1 MNRQETL
8 SVHIFLR
15 VAAIMYLSY
24 LIITLLVISPAL
36 NLLPHKYMHD
46 TYDRELDTGWVL
58 LNPFTLSLDISDARL
73 NDATGKLFVAFSKA
87 SINLSLGSLW
97 QSGWVFD
104 ALKLQ
109 GLDLEVT
116 RITEDGYNFSD
127 LLKSNEES
135 ATKSGDSS
143 SIPRIT
149 VHDLTLQSDIL
160 MIQDLARKTPYSSQW
175 SGLQIHMLDVS
186 TVRQEGK
193 PYTVTVEG
201 ENGGKLAWKG
211 EISIPKGYST
221 GHLSVTNLY
230 LRNLWLF
237 AEPWLPFELKDGRL
251 AVEGK
256 YQINWNDGLVYNVRD
271 GHIGLTSINILP
283 QSLTDLPET
292 AVSLAALDITDIAV
306 NSATKT
312 VALGVASVDQLAVS
326 GWMRESSI
334 SLKQMFTVELPESAE
349 RADEET
355 TALDWTIAL
364 TEAKLVN
371 SELHWRSPFTA
382 PELLDIK
389 EINASIGPI
398 TWPLSGDSQISIDL
412 ATTEEAQITAQGTL
426 AMADGNGTIDYSL
439 NALPLSMLN
448 PNLPQALKARITRGT
463 IAMKGQVTLKN
474 YTPVSIALNGS
485 INKFS
490 ARTENEETELTGWD
504 LVRFQGLAADME
516 AQTLSLEQLAI
527 ETYTGRLHIQK
538 DGSINASNIWKE
550 EAGEQ
555 PQDITENLTQA
566 EPWSISLSSITISDS
581 EIDYM
586 DRSLPIYFRTVI
598 GDIEG
603 KVLGITSE
611 PGKSASVDIK
621 GSVEGYAPVVLKG
634 SVAPFSERPD
644 FNLKLTFDGVDM
656 AGLSPYS
663 STYAGYKIDRGLL
676 ALELDYTLKN
686 DQLKGNNS
694 VVIDKLKLGEKIASD
709 KAVNLPLELALAIL
723 TDANGVIDM
732 QVPVAGDVNS
742 PSFELSGVIFKAF
755 INILTKAITAPFTL
769 LAGLVDSKQ
778 DLQFIDF
785 ASGSVA
791 LNDTS
796 SEKLTQLSGALAQ
809 RPNLSLIITGRLNI
823 EADRERLQKDAL
835 NVQLSED
842 GVSPEEIKT
851 KGPQWQRAI
860 SKRHKRYARS
870 ISGSNEPNEPNI
882 EEQYRQLVGAVAVP
896 DEALIGLAEQRA
908 VAVKTYLVNQSG
920 MAANRAVIAKVSLD
934 PKTTDFSGVELGIES

>member
-1 MNRQETL
+1 
-8 SVHIFLR
+8 
-15 VAAIMYLSY
+15 
-24 LIITLLVISPAL
+24 
-36 NLLPHKYMHD
+36 
-46 TYDRELDTGWVL
+46 
-58 LNPFTLSLDISDARL
+58 
-73 NDATGKLFVAFSKA
+73 
-87 SINLSLGSLW
+87 
-97 QSGWVFD
+97 
-104 ALKLQ
+104 
-109 GLDLEVT
+109 
-116 RITEDGYNFSD
+116 
-127 LLKSNEES
+127 
-135 ATKSGDSS
+135 
-143 SIPRIT
+143 
-149 VHDLTLQSDIL
+149 
-160 MIQDLARKTPYSSQW
+160 
-175 SGLQIHMLDVS
+175 
-186 TVRQEGK
+186 
-193 PYTVTVEG
+193 
-201 ENGGKLAWKG
+201 
-211 EISIPKGYST
+211 
-221 GHLSVTNLY
+221 
-230 LRNLWLF
+230 
-237 AEPWLPFELKDGRL
+237 
-251 AVEGK
+251 
-256 YQINWNDGLVYNVRD
+256 
-271 GHIGLTSINILP
+271 
-283 QSLTDLPET
+283 
-292 AVSLAALDITDIAV
+292 
-306 NSATKT
+306 
-312 VALGVASVDQLAVS
+312 
-326 GWMRESSI
+326 
-334 SLKQMFTVELPESAE
+334 
-349 RADEET
+349 
-355 TALDWTIAL
+355 
-364 TEAKLVN
+364 
-371 SELHWRSPFTA
+371 
-382 PELLDIK
+382 
-389 EINASIGPI
+389 
-398 TWPLSGDSQISIDL
+398 
-412 ATTEEAQITAQGTL
+412 
-426 AMADGNGTIDYSL
+426 MADGNGTIDYSL

-527 ETYTGRLHIQK
+527 EAYTGRLHIQK

-555 PQDITENLTQA
+555 PQEITENLTQA
-566 EPWSISLSSITISDS
+566 EPWSISLPSITISDS

-598 GDIEG
+598 GDIDG

-621 GSVEGYAPVVLKG
+621 GSVDGYAPVVLKG
-634 SVAPFSERPD
+634 SAAPFSERPD
-644 FNLKLTFDGVDM
+644 FDLKLTFDGVDM

-686 DQLKGNNS
+686 DELKGNNS

-709 KAVNLPLELALAIL
+709 KAVNLPVELALAIL

-809 RPNLSLIITGRLNI
+809 RPSLSLIITGRVNI
-823 EADRERLQKDAL
+823 EADRERLQKEAL
-835 NVQLSED
+835 NVQLLED
-842 GVSPEEIKT
+842 GVSPEEINT

-870 ISGSNEPNEPNI
+870 ISGSNEPNI

-920 MAANRAVIAKVSLD
+920 IAANRAVIAKVSLD
-934 PKTTDFSGVELGIES
+934 PKASDFSGVELGIES

>member
-1 MNRQETL
+1 MQF
-8 SVHIFLR
+8 FLR
-15 VAAIMYLSY
+15 AAAIIYIIYLA
-24 LIITLLVISPAL
+24 LTLLVISPAL
-36 NLLPHKYMHD
+36 NFLPHKYMHD
-46 TYDRELDTGWVL
+46 TYERELDTGWVL
-58 LNPFTLSLDISDARL
+58 FNPFTLSLSISEASL
-73 NDATGKLFVAFSKA
+73 NDATGALFITFSKA
-87 SINLSLGSLW
+87 SINLSLSSLW
-97 QSGWVFD
+97 QPGWVFD
-104 ALKLQ
+104 AFLLQ
-109 GLDLEVT
+109 GLNVHAT
-116 RITEDGYNFSD
+116 RITEDEYNFSD
-127 LLKSNEES
+127 LIGSDEKSVTVGDE
-135 ATKSGDSS
+135 KSDSL
-143 SIPRIT
+143 RIT
-149 VHDLTLQSDIL
+149 VHDLTLDSDTIML
-160 MIQDLARKTPYSSQW
+160 QDLARKTPYASQW
-175 SGLQIHMLDVS
+175 NGLQIHMLDVS
-186 TVRQEGK
+186 TVREEGK
-193 PYTVTVEG
+193 PYSVTVEG
-201 ENGGKLAWKG
+201 QNGGKLAWRG
-211 EISIPKGYST
+211 EVSIPKGNST
-221 GHLSVTNLY
+221 GHLSITNLY

-237 AEPWLPFELKDGRL
+237 AEPWLQFELKDGRL
-251 AVEGK
+251 AIDGK
-256 YQINWNDGLVYNVRD
+256 YQINWNDGLVYSISD
-271 GHIGLTSINILP
+271 GRIGLQSIDIAP
-283 QSLTDLPET
+283 QSRVDLPDT
-292 AVSLAALDITDIAV
+292 AVTLAALDITGIALDSS
-306 NSATKT
+306 NKKI
-312 VALGVASVDQLAVS
+312 ALGLASLDQLAVS
-326 GWMRESSI
+326 GWMRNSGI
-334 SLKQMFTVELPESAE
+334 SLERLFALKLPTTEDS
-349 RADEET
+349 ADEET
-355 TALDWTIAL
+355 TAPDWTIAL

-389 EINASIGPI
+389 EINASIGPV
-398 TWPLSGDSQISIDL
+398 TWPLSGDSQISVDL
-412 ATTEEAQITAQGTL
+412 ATTEGAHVTTQGTL

-439 NALPLSMLN
+439 NALPLSMFN
-448 PNLPQALKARITRGT
+448 PNLPQALKAKITRGT
-463 IAMKGQVTLKN
+463 IALKGQVTLKN
-474 YTPVSIALNGS
+474 YAPASVALNGS

-490 ARTENEETELTGWD
+490 ARTEYEETELTGWD
-504 LVRFQGLAADME
+504 LIRFQGLAANME

-527 ETYTGRLHIQK
+527 EAYTGRLHIQK

-555 PQDITENLTQA
+555 PQEITENLTQA
-566 EPWSISLSSITISDS
+566 EPWSISLPSITISDS

-598 GDIEG
+598 GDIDG
-603 KVLGITSE
+603 KVLGISSE

-621 GSVEGYAPVVLKG
+621 GSVDGYAPVVLKG
-634 SVAPFSERPD
+634 SAAPFSERPD
-644 FNLKLTFDGVDM
+644 FDLKLTFDGVDM

-686 DQLKGNNS
+686 DELKGNNS

-709 KAVNLPLELALAIL
+709 KAVNLPVELALAIL

-809 RPNLSLIITGRLNI
+809 RPSLSLIITGRVNI
-823 EADRERLQKDAL
+823 EADRERMQKEAL
-835 NVQLSED
+835 NVQLLED
-842 GVSPEEIKT
+842 GVSPEEINT

-870 ISGSNEPNEPNI
+870 ISGSNEPNI

-920 MAANRAVIAKVSLD
+920 IAANRAVIAKVSLD
-934 PKTTDFSGVELGIES
+934 PKASDFSGVELGIES